1 MTTMSYLQFHLD
13 HVSLR
18 QDPILVIIAGYPKN
32 WQFFYEYCFRIKF
45 YFNLWLNTFLDFLL
59 NT

>member
-18 QDPILVIIAGYPKN
+18 QDLLSLQGIQKN